1 MEMADLNTLWMIV
14 KLIVIATFAAGFR
27 AFIGY
32 AKNRQNELFDHEKA
46 LVTVLLGAF
55 LGFIVAV
62 ATVLGFTATQETV
75 NDILGSFGL
84 LGFLTAEIE
93 DAAKAVVRWFRARLA
108 A

>member
-1 MEMADLNTLWMIV
+1 
-14 KLIVIATFAAGFR
+14 
-27 AFIGY
+27 
-32 AKNRQNELFDHEKA
+32 
-46 LVTVLLGAF
+46 
-55 LGFIVAV
+55 VAV

-108 A
+108 AG

>member
-1 MEMADLNTLWMIV
+1 MEELNTLWKVEKMII
-14 KLIVIATFAAGFR
+14 IVTFAARVG

-93 DAAKAVVRWFRARLA
+93 DAAKAVVR
-108 A
+108 